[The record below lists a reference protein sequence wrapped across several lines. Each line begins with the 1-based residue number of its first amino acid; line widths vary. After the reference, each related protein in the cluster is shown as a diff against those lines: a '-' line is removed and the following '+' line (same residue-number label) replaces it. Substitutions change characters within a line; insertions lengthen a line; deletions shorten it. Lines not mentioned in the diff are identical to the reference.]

1 MTRRSSGRRR
11 ARELALRVLYQA
23 DINDESIPAA
33 AAAVLRP
40 GGDPPAVV
48 DFARAIVEAVHA
60 RRDAIDSRIALA
72 ARNWTLERMAAI
84 DRNVLR
90 IATAELMAFEDV
102 DARVIIDEAVSIAR
116 RFGTDDSGRFVNGV
130 LDVIARDLR
139 PGELERG

>member
-1 MTRRSSGRRR
+1 VTRRSSGRRR

-23 DINDESIPAA
+23 DINDEGIPAA

-40 GGDPPAVV
+40 GADPPAVV

-60 RRDAIDSRIALA
+60 RRDAIDSRIAAA
-72 ARNWTLERMAAI
+72 ARNWTLQRMASI

-90 IATAELMAFEDV
+90 LATAELMAFEDV
-102 DARVIIDEAVSIAR
+102 DARVIIDEAISIAR

-139 PGELERG
+139 PDELERG